1 MRNRVVLAEA
11 AFFERCRPLAD
22 IMFPFRGRRSEPSI
36 VTTAGL
42 TIFVA
47 MSADRHCWNGNGVIL
62 PRHPHDIHA
71 PDKKSI
77 IAILWICKLSL
88 LGLVFTDLNVLS
100 HVFLSSPCNISCSIE
115 ARLCTAT
122 ACKMESYFVM

>member
-1 MRNRVVLAEA
+1 MRIGVVFAEA
-11 AFFERCRPLAD
+11 ALSRGRPLAD

-47 MSADRHCWNGNGVIL
+47 MSADRHCWNGNDVFL
-62 PRHPHDIHA
+62 PLHPHDIHS
-71 PDKKSI
+71 PNKKSI

-88 LGLVFTDLNVLS
+88 LGLVFADLNVLS
-100 HVFLSSPCNISCSIE
+100 HVFLSSPYNISCIIE
-115 ARLCTAT
+115 ARLCIAT
-122 ACKMESYFVM
+122 ACLIESHFMM